1 MSTLP
6 DFERPP
12 VIEVACGVQF
22 RAVPGLRG
30 VALAPLFKQWR
41 GEFPVYEEQ
50 PPLPPVVE
58 ASPAGGPAVQVFFG
72 NTPDVRHWFID
83 SSGHDL
89 VQLQQD
95 RLIVNWREGEP
106 RASYPRFASVRDNL
120 AARLTDLSD
129 FLASEGLG
137 KLEITHAEVSYINAI
152 EPKGGGLGGLDSIV
166 KDWPLFPGH
175 HLGRP
180 MAARAAFEF
189 PVPGLGP
196 AGRLAVSL
204 GPGGRS
210 NGEVTLFM
218 TMTAQGRTEGA
229 SSDAALSFVDM
240 AHEHVVRS
248 FGELTTDA
256 QHAQWGRRS

>member
-1 MSTLP
+1 MSELP

-22 RAVPGLRG
+22 RAVQGLRG
-30 VALAPLFKQWR
+30 VALAPLYNQWR
-41 GEFPVYEEQ
+41 EQFPTVQEQ

-58 ASPAGGPAVQVFFG
+58 PNAAGGPAIQLFFG
-72 NTPDVRHWFID
+72 NGQDVRLWFID
-83 SSGHDL
+83 PSGHDL

-106 RASYPRFASVRDNL
+106 RGEYPRFASVRKNL
-120 AARLTDLSD
+120 ADRLADLSD
-129 FLASEGLG
+129 FLDRDGLG

-152 EPKGGGLGGLDSIV
+152 EATGGSLGTLDGV
-166 KDWPLFPGH
+166 VRGWPTFPGH
-175 HLGRP
+175 HLGQP
-180 MAARAAFEF
+180 VGARAAFDF

-196 AGRLAVSL
+196 AGHLAVAL
-204 GPGGRS
+204 GPGGRL
-210 NGEVTLFM
+210 NGEVAVFM
-218 TMTAQGRTEGA
+218 TMTAQGRTDGT
-229 SSDAALSFVDM
+229 SIDAALAFIDD

-248 FGELTTDA
+248 FAELTTEA